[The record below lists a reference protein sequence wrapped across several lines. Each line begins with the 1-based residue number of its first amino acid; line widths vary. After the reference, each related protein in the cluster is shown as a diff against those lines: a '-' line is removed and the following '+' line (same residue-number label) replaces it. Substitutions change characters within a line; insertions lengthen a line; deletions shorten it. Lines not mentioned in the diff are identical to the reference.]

1 MDPWEYLC
9 FKVYRLMSKIY
20 IKKFII
26 SKDDIDV
33 NLHLRDST
41 YVDYANKTKWAY
53 FRENGILDEFKKE
66 KIGPIVFEMN
76 IQYKKEIFLNE
87 EITITLWFDYIS
99 EDFRKWRLTS
109 EIFNKDGDLSAVI
122 KNFGSFI
129 HLERRKVV
137 SAPITVQATISKLLK
152 NI

>member
-1 MDPWEYLC
+1 
-9 FKVYRLMSKIY
+9 
-20 IKKFII
+20 
-26 SKDDIDV
+26 
-33 NLHLRDST
+33 
-41 YVDYANKTKWAY
+41 
-53 FRENGILDEFKKE
+53 
-66 KIGPIVFEMN
+66 MN